1 MQSGVQGQRPWPS
14 SPILREKQTPG
25 SAALPAYQR
34 KPHRTYAKEREVFP
48 IKEPQRIPITT
59 EYIKLEAL
67 LKLANVVGSGGE
79 AKVLIQEGEVSVNG
93 AVCTMRGKKL
103 RPGDRVSF
111 QGQELLVQ

>member
-1 MQSGVQGQRPWPS
+1 MQNRVQGRCPWPS
-14 SPILREKQTPG
+14 FPHFWEKQSPG
-25 SAALPAYQR
+25 SAALPTYLR
-34 KPHRTYAKEREVFP
+34 HPHRIYAKEREVFP

-79 AKVLIQEGEVSVNG
+79 AKVLIQEGAVSVNG